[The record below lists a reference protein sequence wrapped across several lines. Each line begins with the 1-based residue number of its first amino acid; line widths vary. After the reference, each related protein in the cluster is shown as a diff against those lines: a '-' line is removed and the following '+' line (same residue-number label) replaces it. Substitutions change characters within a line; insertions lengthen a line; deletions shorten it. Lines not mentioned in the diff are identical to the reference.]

1 MHILGEIR
9 TIRGTSGVVRQVV
22 RTRQPGTDNP
32 RCLPDRRGCGL
43 RTPQGS
49 NGNEVSEAKLAFV
62 VWRRAFC
69 FSGHGETALARV
81 LVNGQHLRAS
91 PLERW

>member
-1 MHILGEIR
+1 MGI
-9 TIRGTSGVVRQVV
+9 TSGPASSPDPATWDGQPKVPSRQTGM
-22 RTRQPGTDNP
+22 RPEDSK
-32 RCLPDRRGCGL
+32 
-43 RTPQGS
+43 GS

-62 VWRRAFC
+62 MWRRAFC